1 MKVLYLITRSDHGGG
16 QVHLLDLMQ
25 HLPQG
30 VTPVVASGD
39 CGFLTDR
46 AAELCIPV
54 RIIPALRQPM
64 APLHDCAAVWQ
75 VMRLIRAERP
85 DLVHAHTSKAGLVGR
100 IAAAITGTPAVF
112 TAHTWSFADGI
123 IPSLQRIAVPLERF
137 AAWLGGPILTVSRSN
152 MQQGLRR
159 KVGKPAQYST
169 VWNGIPDAPQRA
181 TPGTMKL
188 FTILMAA
195 RFVPQ
200 KDQLTLIQAMA
211 GVAGTWRLQFAGDGP
226 ERGACE
232 AAARAAGIADRVE
245 FLGARGDIPG
255 LLANADLFVLST
267 HWEGLPL
274 SILEAMRAG
283 LPVIAT
289 QTGGVGEAVQDGVTG
304 FLTAP
309 GDLMDLRIR
318 IQQLLSSRELVRQM
332 GAAGRKRYERD
343 FQISSMVQGT
353 LAAYS
358 RALTQQTSSEAA
370 GDVLCRPV
378 VPN

>member
-1 MKVLYLITRSDHGGG
+1 
-16 QVHLLDLMQ
+16 
-25 HLPQG
+25 
-30 VTPVVASGD
+30 
-39 CGFLTDR
+39 
-46 AAELCIPV
+46 
-54 RIIPALRQPM
+54 
-64 APLHDCAAVWQ
+64 
-75 VMRLIRAERP
+75 
-85 DLVHAHTSKAGLVGR
+85 
-100 IAAAITGTPAVF
+100 
-112 TAHTWSFADGI
+112 
-123 IPSLQRIAVPLERF
+123 
-137 AAWLGGPILTVSRSN
+137 
-152 MQQGLRR
+152 
-159 KVGKPAQYST
+159 
-169 VWNGIPDAPQRA
+169 
-181 TPGTMKL
+181 
-188 FTILMAA
+188 
-195 RFVPQ
+195 
-200 KDQLTLIQAMA
+200 MA